1 MTEIKSDT
9 NPDKRKRDKQDN
21 YLDNWIE
28 RQSLIESAI
37 PIIGKMHRKNVRIL
51 LYGSPLMTLSVI
63 EIMQLHRKVRE
74 AEGNELSEFETS
86 KILECLDSIDLGPCQ
101 LDIGILA
108 AGFMFDSKG
117 MALEEFVQEQ
127 VREVIGVHQ
136 PILDKSQDL
145 VLYGFG
151 RIGRLFT
158 RLLLEDTG
166 AGETLCLKAVVTR
179 SGSEE
184 DLLKRAELMRKDSVH
199 GRFKGTIRVDE
210 QENALIMNGNVV
222 KFISAE
228 SPDNVDYA
236 SCGISDAIV
245 IDNTGMS
252 STKEGLEKHLKNKEV
267 KKVLFT
273 APVKKELKNIVYGV
287 NHDEIDDKDEIIG
300 AASCTTNA
308 IVPVLSAVDS
318 EFEIDNGHVETIH
331 SYTNDQNL
339 IDNYHRKSRRGRAA
353 ALNMVIT
360 ETGAANAVSQI
371 LPNLEGKLS
380 ANAIRVPTP
389 NVSLAIMSLYLKKPS
404 DQEKFVEFLKQTAF
418 HSLLK
423 DQIDFTQSAE
433 VVSSD
438 IVGGRYAGVIDGQAT
453 KCNGRNAIIYLWY
466 DNEIGYCAQLI
477 KVVKRMAGIK
487 YKKLPNFL

>member
-9 NPDKRKRDKQDN
+9 NPDKRKRDKPDN

-86 KILECLDSIDLGPCQ
+86 KVLECLDSIDLGPCQ

-252 STKEGLEKHLKNKEV
+252 STKEGLEKHLKN
-267 KKVLFT
+267 
-273 APVKKELKNIVYGV
+273 
-287 NHDEIDDKDEIIG
+287 
-300 AASCTTNA
+300 
-308 IVPVLSAVDS
+308 
-318 EFEIDNGHVETIH
+318 
-331 SYTNDQNL
+331 
-339 IDNYHRKSRRGRAA
+339 
-353 ALNMVIT
+353 
-360 ETGAANAVSQI
+360 QI
-371 LPNLEGKLS
+371 
-380 ANAIRVPTP
+380 
-389 NVSLAIMSLYLKKPS
+389 
-404 DQEKFVEFLKQTAF
+404 
-418 HSLLK
+418 
-423 DQIDFTQSAE
+423 
-433 VVSSD
+433 
-438 IVGGRYAGVIDGQAT
+438 
-453 KCNGRNAIIYLWY
+453 
-466 DNEIGYCAQLI
+466 
-477 KVVKRMAGIK
+477 
-487 YKKLPNFL
+487 